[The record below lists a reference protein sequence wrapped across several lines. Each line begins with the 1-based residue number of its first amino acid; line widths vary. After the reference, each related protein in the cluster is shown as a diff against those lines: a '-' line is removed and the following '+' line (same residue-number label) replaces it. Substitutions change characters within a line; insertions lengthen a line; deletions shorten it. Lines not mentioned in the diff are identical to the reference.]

1 MVLAS
6 VLAFGSGVAD
16 GATVYAAAGPSEAD
30 VGQMESE
37 NEAEQTAA
45 GDDVD
50 VYDEEKVLEDVTIPG
65 LDVPYETIEWGGSAS
80 EDLPRAAASARDH
93 EIILV
98 LDVSGSMSGIP
109 MTQLK
114 KACYNFV
121 DDILEEDP
129 AAGIG
134 IVTFE
139 SGVRTY
145 TFGDDY
151 FTSSRNQ
158 LRSVIKSLSALGGTA
173 MDAGL
178 SKADEIMENYGMAG
192 NKFIIQM
199 ADGEP
204 NSGPTYFGSDAR
216 YSGGPY
222 IGPDGSEFE
231 YGSDGYCSAIYN
243 TFSSI
248 ERYYRIFSLGFFH
261 SLSGTSKQFAAMFMN
276 DIQNTGYFEVEDAS
290 RLTFSFENIAENIN
304 SDKIAFN
311 KSSLVMPKGEKE
323 KLDVLFSASY
333 TSTDKSVTWISS
345 DPAVAEVDG
354 EGWVSAMGIGKCEI
368 TAEAGGY
375 KIVCPVTVAK
385 AKLTEQISITVE
397 QNENPQ
403 SDENKNVA
411 SAGAVITYDG
421 EEFKTDAK
429 GKVRIPNIT
438 EGEITISKPDFV
450 TRTIPASFV
459 KDGKTFVLQK
469 VSENPIINAV
479 WVDSTDVLAERY
491 EIDHNSMENKVFS
504 ADMTWSESG
513 RKRLQL
519 AQETIYVDFT
529 ENTLSVVLF
538 HEGFDVTDDI
548 YIIAEDNAGHV
559 TKQKLQLEGPADF
572 LDGFE
577 FSLGDKIQMTLPD
590 DIPLIG
596 GSKVGLDL
604 EVKNKKGETEKNGV
618 VPISISVK
626 KRKVKAAIGIDVKKI
641 QSKTTT
647 TTDHKTGKTE
657 TETEKYVTDFIQEV
671 KNIKKLRKTMASSAR
686 AKVKDLKKKWE
697 DGLTKTKGSFGVD
710 AQLTVTG
717 YIEAYIDKNGHMQ
730 ITESGIVVL
739 GSADA
744 KWSGNHLVPVWVFTV
759 PVYWEAAVSG
769 EVEAAFDM
777 YYSGKD
783 QKYTPGGSISGKVEG
798 KVGGGVGN
806 TNIVTAGGG
815 GKLTFAPSAEF
826 YSDRKDHFA
835 LTITI
840 NFYFKV
846 TALKIYENTWEPD
859 WAKASWSFDNGARS
873 DKAGGRSSDLTEEGL
888 PTDMYDASAY
898 SLADLDY
905 ILEPAD
911 LSFDVYA
918 SGRNAYVVL
927 QNASSRIDPQSTVT
941 DLKDVQVKAAI
952 LDSTGKFQKA
962 SVLNINTDVLAA
974 LPVVFGN
981 GDNVTAAWVEN
992 TGADWFLTNGD
1003 NTIYTSTLLDG
1014 ASWSQP
1020 QAFVDDLAAV
1030 TSLDGDMDEQGQTYL
1045 AYSVDQDKN
1054 LETSADQEVFVS
1066 KGWVTSREFDSDLQQ
1081 SGSSGSDIGG
1091 EQDTVS
1097 GADAD
1102 NGSLMLEA
1110 GITDRQDIENENMMN
1125 EQAAVDHVD
1134 ISTQQVTANDTC
1146 DSYVQFADHT
1156 LYWVRNGNVFYT
1168 DPTVIEEQA
1177 VLADGQ
1183 ELLFQTY
1190 SIVGQG
1196 ENKVVLFSVKDEL
1209 KSSVKGVFYQSGVNA
1224 WGNPIALTDSERP
1237 VDIPA
1242 FSAIRTNKNTIEL
1255 LCSQTKVIGSLI
1267 DGNSSPYHDLYGQT
1281 DLELMQYNKRCETS
1295 VEDSYYEKEKIAADG
1310 ALPVTLSVTNNDIEP
1325 ISGVAVK
1332 VTDGTNLIQ
1341 EVDVAVQVLSGCTE
1355 NITFNCETREEY
1367 IGSSLYLQCAPLEN
1381 RDHVASTAETIISL
1395 DHENIA
1401 QENLK
1406 WSYISKDKVSITADV
1421 KNLGFTR
1428 AEQVSASLHKDTPE
1442 SGALETI
1449 SLGAI
1454 DSMDTAEVSFEVPYK
1469 EDAVYYIALAV
1480 PENDQNEADNT
1491 DFVVLKAQENN
1502 TGRTLTALSV
1512 LLKKRSYTVGETLD
1526 LSGLSVEG
1534 VYSDGTRSDV
1544 KGEAVIDTS
1553 KVKMSRAGTYTITI
1567 GYGGRSVTVQVKVS
1581 DTIKK
1586 GSKVTVNK
1594 LYYTVTAS
1602 SGKNK
1607 TVMLTGCKD
1616 KRTRKTLT
1624 VPAQITVSKTKYN
1637 VTAVQAKAFS
1647 GCKKLTRVTI
1657 GKKVTTI
1664 GSLSFAN
1671 CKKLKRVKCGAA
1683 LKQIRPKAFS
1693 GCKKLSK
1700 ITIRS
1705 KKLTKVGK
1713 NACKGIATKAEIRV
1727 PAPRLKVYR
1736 RLFSKKTVGYK
1747 KGWKIRK

>member
-216 YSGGPY
+216 YSDGPY

-311 KSSLVMPKGEKE
+311 KSSLVMTKGEKE

-333 TSTDKSVTWISS
+333 MSTDKSVTWISS

-519 AQETIYVDFT
+519 AQETTYVDFT

-577 FSLGDKIQMTLPD
+577 FSLGDKI
-590 DIPLIG
+590 
-596 GSKVGLDL
+596 
-604 EVKNKKGETEKNGV
+604 
-618 VPISISVK
+618 
-626 KRKVKAAIGIDVKKI
+626 
-641 QSKTTT
+641 
-647 TTDHKTGKTE
+647 
-657 TETEKYVTDFIQEV
+657 
-671 KNIKKLRKTMASSAR
+671 
-686 AKVKDLKKKWE
+686 
-697 DGLTKTKGSFGVD
+697 
-710 AQLTVTG
+710 
-717 YIEAYIDKNGHMQ
+717 
-730 ITESGIVVL
+730 
-739 GSADA
+739 
-744 KWSGNHLVPVWVFTV
+744 
-759 PVYWEAAVSG
+759 
-769 EVEAAFDM
+769 
-777 YYSGKD
+777 
-783 QKYTPGGSISGKVEG
+783 
-798 KVGGGVGN
+798 
-806 TNIVTAGGG
+806 
-815 GKLTFAPSAEF
+815 
-826 YSDRKDHFA
+826 
-835 LTITI
+835 
-840 NFYFKV
+840 
-846 TALKIYENTWEPD
+846 
-859 WAKASWSFDNGARS
+859 
-873 DKAGGRSSDLTEEGL
+873 
-888 PTDMYDASAY
+888 
-898 SLADLDY
+898 
-905 ILEPAD
+905 
-911 LSFDVYA
+911 
-918 SGRNAYVVL
+918 
-927 QNASSRIDPQSTVT
+927 
-941 DLKDVQVKAAI
+941 
-952 LDSTGKFQKA
+952 
-962 SVLNINTDVLAA
+962 
-974 LPVVFGN
+974 
-981 GDNVTAAWVEN
+981 
-992 TGADWFLTNGD
+992 
-1003 NTIYTSTLLDG
+1003 
-1014 ASWSQP
+1014 
-1020 QAFVDDLAAV
+1020 
-1030 TSLDGDMDEQGQTYL
+1030 
-1045 AYSVDQDKN
+1045 
-1054 LETSADQEVFVS
+1054 
-1066 KGWVTSREFDSDLQQ
+1066 
-1081 SGSSGSDIGG
+1081 
-1091 EQDTVS
+1091 
-1097 GADAD
+1097 
-1102 NGSLMLEA
+1102 
-1110 GITDRQDIENENMMN
+1110 
-1125 EQAAVDHVD
+1125 
-1134 ISTQQVTANDTC
+1134 
-1146 DSYVQFADHT
+1146 
-1156 LYWVRNGNVFYT
+1156 
-1168 DPTVIEEQA
+1168 
-1177 VLADGQ
+1177 
-1183 ELLFQTY
+1183 
-1190 SIVGQG
+1190 
-1196 ENKVVLFSVKDEL
+1196 
-1209 KSSVKGVFYQSGVNA
+1209 
-1224 WGNPIALTDSERP
+1224 
-1237 VDIPA
+1237 
-1242 FSAIRTNKNTIEL
+1242 
-1255 LCSQTKVIGSLI
+1255 
-1267 DGNSSPYHDLYGQT
+1267 
-1281 DLELMQYNKRCETS
+1281 
-1295 VEDSYYEKEKIAADG
+1295 
-1310 ALPVTLSVTNNDIEP
+1310 
-1325 ISGVAVK
+1325 
-1332 VTDGTNLIQ
+1332 
-1341 EVDVAVQVLSGCTE
+1341 
-1355 NITFNCETREEY
+1355 
-1367 IGSSLYLQCAPLEN
+1367 
-1381 RDHVASTAETIISL
+1381 
-1395 DHENIA
+1395 
-1401 QENLK
+1401 
-1406 WSYISKDKVSITADV
+1406 
-1421 KNLGFTR
+1421 
-1428 AEQVSASLHKDTPE
+1428 
-1442 SGALETI
+1442 
-1449 SLGAI
+1449 
-1454 DSMDTAEVSFEVPYK
+1454 
-1469 EDAVYYIALAV
+1469 
-1480 PENDQNEADNT
+1480 
-1491 DFVVLKAQENN
+1491 
-1502 TGRTLTALSV
+1502 
-1512 LLKKRSYTVGETLD
+1512 
-1526 LSGLSVEG
+1526 
-1534 VYSDGTRSDV
+1534 
-1544 KGEAVIDTS
+1544 
-1553 KVKMSRAGTYTITI
+1553 
-1567 GYGGRSVTVQVKVS
+1567 
-1581 DTIKK
+1581 
-1586 GSKVTVNK
+1586 
-1594 LYYTVTAS
+1594 
-1602 SGKNK
+1602 
-1607 TVMLTGCKD
+1607 
-1616 KRTRKTLT
+1616 
-1624 VPAQITVSKTKYN
+1624 
-1637 VTAVQAKAFS
+1637 
-1647 GCKKLTRVTI
+1647 
-1657 GKKVTTI
+1657 
-1664 GSLSFAN
+1664 
-1671 CKKLKRVKCGAA
+1671 
-1683 LKQIRPKAFS
+1683 
-1693 GCKKLSK
+1693 
-1700 ITIRS
+1700 
-1705 KKLTKVGK
+1705 
-1713 NACKGIATKAEIRV
+1713 
-1727 PAPRLKVYR
+1727 
-1736 RLFSKKTVGYK
+1736 
-1747 KGWKIRK
+1747 